1 MRQSEDDEELGDIIG
16 ITFIVDYNNQKFT
29 SSFFG
34 PQQTIIELRS
44 FLR

>member
-16 ITFIVDYNNQKFT
+16 ITFIVDYNNQKIT

-34 PQQTIIELRS
+34 P
-44 FLR
+44 